1 MTENKTVRYRID
13 TKRSRFTVRAFVT
26 GVLSAFGHNPTIAI
40 RDFTGE
46 AEFAPGTLEN
56 ASLRLTVKAASLES
70 VDDLGA
76 RERQEIE
83 RVTRDEVLEASR
95 FPEIIFESYEINGNM
110 VSEGMYRVEIVGDL
124 SLRGVKNRCAFDT
137 QVLVASEMLRASGEV
152 MLRQS
157 DFAIKPVSAAAIFSL
172 SGGSIRVKDE
182 LKVSFDIVAR
192 AYEA

>member
-26 GVLSAFGHNPTIAI
+26 GVLSAFGHNPVIAI

-56 ASLRLTVKAASLES
+56 ASLRLMVKAASLES

-95 FPEIIFESYEINGNM
+95 FPEIVFESYEINGNM
-110 VSEGMYRVEIVGDL
+110 ISEGMYRVEIVGDL

-137 QVLVASEMLRASGEV
+137 QVFVAPETLRANGEV

-157 DFAIKPVSAAAIFSL
+157 DFAIKPVSAAAIFAI